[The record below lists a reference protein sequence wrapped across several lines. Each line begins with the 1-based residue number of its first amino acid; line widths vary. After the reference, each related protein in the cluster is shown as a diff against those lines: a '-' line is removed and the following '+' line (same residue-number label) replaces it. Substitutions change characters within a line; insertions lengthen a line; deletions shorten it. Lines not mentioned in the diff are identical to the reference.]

1 MTRNYVLP
9 RLGADFVL
17 LTPIDMLTRDE
28 TWVSHPDMIRKF
40 ESLPQA
46 VPDAQ
51 LRAQINQYFKS
62 RLTKDPT
69 AKEKA
74 EAAQHTIQ
82 AFPELIDYYIKGQED
97 SGDHAQSISAE
108 KVDDTRHVL
117 VDQVKRAIGAL
128 ETHGEFYEQAAGTYV
143 ECLKRAKWFKGYI
156 ENQDGYKLINRAG
169 QPFSRES
176 EVQLFFGLIWY
187 GTEFDVNR
195 EVNNGRGPVDFEVS
209 DGSVDKTLIEFK
221 LGSNTGLKR
230 NLEKQVAIYEA
241 ANEEEPLFGDSTWM
255 TCRAK
260 FATSTRRWAN
270 CPRRPSPCRW
280 RSTTVNSAAP

>member
-1 MTRNYVLP
+1 M
-9 RLGADFVL
+9 
-17 LTPIDMLTRDE
+17 
-28 TWVSHPDMIRKF
+28 
-40 ESLPQA
+40 
-46 VPDAQ
+46 
-51 LRAQINQYFKS
+51 
-62 RLTKDPT
+62 
-69 AKEKA
+69 
-74 EAAQHTIQ
+74 
-82 AFPELIDYYIKGQED
+82 
-97 SGDHAQSISAE
+97 
-108 KVDDTRHVL
+108 
-117 VDQVKRAIGAL
+117 DQVKRAIGAL

-260 FATSTRRWAN
+260 FATSTRRWAH